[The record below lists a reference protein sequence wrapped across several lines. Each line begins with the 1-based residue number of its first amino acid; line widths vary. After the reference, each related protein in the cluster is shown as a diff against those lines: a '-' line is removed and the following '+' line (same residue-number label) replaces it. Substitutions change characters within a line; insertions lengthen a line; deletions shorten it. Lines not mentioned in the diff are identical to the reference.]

1 MLPIPLELKINFMK
15 NIIGVYGLI
24 CSGKSSFSKLLAKEL
39 NALYID
45 ADIIGH
51 EALNNKKEELI
62 KEFSKDIKDILDNNG
77 NIDRKKL
84 GKIVFAN
91 SKKLRKLENITYSYI
106 EDKVY
111 KLINSTERDVVIEA
125 ALIMRSE
132 IYKMCSSLIYV
143 NSKTSD
149 IINRMKKSRNI
160 SEKESRKI
168 LKMQIDV
175 KNKRFNADIIIN
187 NMRDYN
193 RLIIISKKLGRHY
206 GNKSKSKQ
214 HRRKRVFY

>member
-1 MLPIPLELKINFMK
+1 MK
-15 NIIGVYGLI
+15 NVIGIYGLI

-51 EALNNKKEELI
+51 EALNDKDKKEELI
-62 KEFSKDIKDILDNNG
+62 KEFSRGILDDNG

-84 GKIVFAN
+84 GKIVFGN
-91 SKKLRKLENITYSYI
+91 SKKLRKLESINYPYI
-106 EDKVY
+106 EEKVS
-111 KLINSTERDVVIEA
+111 KLINSTDKDVVIEA

-132 IYKMCSSLIYV
+132 IYKMCNSLIYV
-143 NSKTSD
+143 NSKTAD
-149 IINRMKKSRNI
+149 IINRMKKKRNI
-160 SEKESRKI
+160 SEKEARKI

-175 KNKRFNADIIIN
+175 KNKKSNADIIIN

-193 RLIIISKKLGRHY
+193 HLVIVSKKLGRHY
-206 GNKSKSKQ
+206 GYKHKRKSA
-214 HRRKRVFY
+214 RKRLFY

>member
-1 MLPIPLELKINFMK
+1 MK
-15 NIIGVYGLI
+15 NVIGIYGLI

-51 EALNNKKEELI
+51 KALNDKDKKEELI
-62 KEFSKDIKDILDNNG
+62 KEFSSDILDNNG

-84 GKIVFAN
+84 GKIVFGN
-91 SKKLRKLENITYSYI
+91 SKKLRKLESINYPYI
-106 EDKVY
+106 EEKVS
-111 KLINSTERDVVIEA
+111 KLINSTDKDVVIEA

-132 IYKMCSSLIYV
+132 IYKMCNSLIYV
-143 NSKTSD
+143 NSKTAD
-149 IINRMKKSRNI
+149 IINRMKKKRNI
-160 SEKESRKI
+160 SEKEARKI

-175 KNKRFNADIIIN
+175 KNKKSNADIIIN

-193 RLIIISKKLGRHY
+193 HLVIVSHKLGRHY
-206 GNKSKSKQ
+206 GYKHKRKSA
-214 HRRKRVFY
+214 RKRLFY

>member
-1 MLPIPLELKINFMK
+1 MK
-15 NIIGVYGLI
+15 NVIGIYGLI

-51 EALNNKKEELI
+51 EALNDKNKKEELI
-62 KEFSKDIKDILDNNG
+62 KAFSSDILDNNG

-84 GKIVFAN
+84 GKIVFGN
-91 SKKLRKLENITYSYI
+91 SKKLRKLESITYPYI
-106 EDKVY
+106 EKKISELIKSTDK
-111 KLINSTERDVVIEA
+111 DVVIEA

-132 IYKMCSSLIYV
+132 IYKMCGSLIYV
-143 NSKTSD
+143 NSKTAD
-149 IINRMKKSRNI
+149 IINRMKKKRNI
-160 SEKESRKI
+160 SEKEARKV

-175 KNKRFNADIIIN
+175 KNKKSNADIIIN

-193 RLIIISKKLGRHY
+193 HLVIVSKKLGRHY
-206 GNKSKSKQ
+206 GDKHKRKSKPKQ
-214 HRRKRVFY
+214 CRKRLFY

>member
-1 MLPIPLELKINFMK
+1 MK
-15 NIIGVYGLI
+15 NVIGIYGLI

-51 EALNNKKEELI
+51 EALNDKDKKEELI
-62 KEFSKDIKDILDNNG
+62 KEFSSDILDSNG

-84 GKIVFAN
+84 GKIVFGN
-91 SKKLRKLENITYSYI
+91 SKKLRKLESINYPYI
-106 EDKVY
+106 EEKVS
-111 KLINSTERDVVIEA
+111 KLINSTDKDVVIEA

-132 IYKMCSSLIYV
+132 IYKMCNSLIYV
-143 NSKTSD
+143 NSKTAD
-149 IINRMKKSRNI
+149 IINRMKKKRNI
-160 SEKESRKI
+160 SEKEARKI

-175 KNKRFNADIIIN
+175 KNKKSNADIIIN

-193 RLIIISKKLGRHY
+193 HLVIVSKKLGRHY
-206 GNKSKSKQ
+206 GYKHKRKSA
-214 HRRKRVFY
+214 RKKLFY

>member
-1 MLPIPLELKINFMK
+1 MK
-15 NIIGVYGLI
+15 NVIGIYGII

-51 EALNNKKEELI
+51 EALNDKNKKEELI
-62 KEFSKDIKDILDNNG
+62 KEFSSDILDSNG

-84 GKIVFAN
+84 GKIVFGN
-91 SKKLRKLENITYSYI
+91 SKKLRKLESINYPYI
-106 EDKVY
+106 EEKVS
-111 KLINSTERDVVIEA
+111 KLINSTDKDVVIEA

-132 IYKMCSSLIYV
+132 IYKMCNSLIYV
-143 NSKTSD
+143 NSKTLD
-149 IINRMKKSRNI
+149 IINRMKKKRNI
-160 SEKESRKI
+160 SEKEARKI

-175 KNKRFNADIIIN
+175 KNKKSNADIIIN

-193 RLIIISKKLGRHY
+193 YLVIVSKKLGRHY
-206 GNKSKSKQ
+206 GYKHKRKST
-214 HRRKRVFY
+214 RKRLFY

>member
-1 MLPIPLELKINFMK
+1 MK
-15 NIIGVYGLI
+15 NVIGIYGLI

-51 EALNNKKEELI
+51 ETLNDKNKKEELI
-62 KEFSKDIKDILDNNG
+62 KSFSSDILDNNG

-84 GKIVFAN
+84 GKIVFGN
-91 SKKLRKLENITYSYI
+91 SKKLRKLESITYPYI
-106 EDKVY
+106 EK
-111 KLINSTERDVVIEA
+111 KISELINSTDKDVVIEA

-132 IYKMCSSLIYV
+132 IYKMCGSLIYV
-143 NSKTSD
+143 NSKTAD
-149 IINRMKKSRNI
+149 IINRMKKKRNI
-160 SEKESRKI
+160 SEKEARKV

-175 KNKRFNADIIIN
+175 KNKKFNADIIIN

-193 RLIIISKKLGRHY
+193 HLVIVSKKLGRHY
-206 GNKSKSKQ
+206 GDKHKRKSKPKQ
-214 HRRKRVFY
+214 YRKRLFY

>member
-1 MLPIPLELKINFMK
+1 MK
-15 NIIGVYGLI
+15 NVIGIYGLI

-51 EALNNKKEELI
+51 EALNDKDKKEELI
-62 KEFSKDIKDILDNNG
+62 KEFSSDILDNKG

-84 GKIVFAN
+84 GKIVFGN
-91 SKKLRKLENITYSYI
+91 SKKLRKLESINYPYI
-106 EDKVY
+106 EK
-111 KLINSTERDVVIEA
+111 KIFELINSTDKDVVIEA

-143 NSKTSD
+143 NSKTAD
-149 IINRMKKSRNI
+149 IINRMKKKRNI
-160 SEKESRKI
+160 SEKEARKV

-175 KNKRFNADIIIN
+175 KNKKSNADIIIN
-187 NMRDYN
+187 NMRDYSH
-193 RLIIISKKLGRHY
+193 LVIVSKKLGRHY
-206 GNKSKSKQ
+206 GDKHKRKSKPKQ
-214 HRRKRVFY
+214 CRKRLFY

>member
-1 MLPIPLELKINFMK
+1 MK
-15 NIIGVYGLI
+15 NVIGIFGLI

-51 EALNNKKEELI
+51 E
-62 KEFSKDIKDILDNNG
+62 EFSSDILDNNG

-84 GKIVFAN
+84 GKIVFGN
-91 SKKLRKLENITYSYI
+91 SKKLRILESINYPYI
-106 EDKVY
+106 EDKIY
-111 KLINSTERDVVIEA
+111 KLINSTDKDVIIEA

-149 IINRMKKSRNI
+149 IINRMKKKRNI
-160 SEKESRKI
+160 SEKEARKV

-175 KNKRFNADIIIN
+175 KNKKFNADIIIN

-193 RLIIISKKLGRHY
+193 HLIIVSKKLGRHY
-206 GNKSKSKQ
+206 GTKSESKQ
-214 HRRKRVFY
+214 YNRRRKRIFY

>member
-1 MLPIPLELKINFMK
+1 MK
-15 NIIGVYGLI
+15 NVIGIYGLI

-51 EALNNKKEELI
+51 EALNDKDKKEELI
-62 KEFSKDIKDILDNNG
+62 KEFSSDILDDNG

-84 GKIVFAN
+84 GKIVFGN
-91 SKKLRKLENITYSYI
+91 SKKLRKLESINYPYI
-106 EDKVY
+106 EEKVS
-111 KLINSTERDVVIEA
+111 KLINSTDKDVVIEA

-132 IYKMCSSLIYV
+132 IYKMCNSLIYV
-143 NSKTSD
+143 NSKTAD
-149 IINRMKKSRNI
+149 IINRMKKKRNI
-160 SEKESRKI
+160 SEKEARKI

-175 KNKRFNADIIIN
+175 KNKKSNADIIIN

-193 RLIIISKKLGRHY
+193 YLVIVSKKLGRHY
-206 GNKSKSKQ
+206 GYKHKRKSA
-214 HRRKRVFY
+214 RKRLFY

>member
-1 MLPIPLELKINFMK
+1 MK
-15 NIIGVYGLI
+15 NVIGIYGLI

-51 EALNNKKEELI
+51 EALNDKNKKEELI
-62 KEFSKDIKDILDNNG
+62 KAFSSDILDNNG

-84 GKIVFAN
+84 GKIVFGN
-91 SKKLRKLENITYSYI
+91 SKKLRKLESITYPYI
-106 EDKVY
+106 EK
-111 KLINSTERDVVIEA
+111 KISELINSTDKDVVIEA

-132 IYKMCSSLIYV
+132 IYKMCGSLIYV
-143 NSKTSD
+143 NSKTAD
-149 IINRMKKSRNI
+149 IINRMKKKRNI
-160 SEKESRKI
+160 SEKEARKV

-175 KNKRFNADIIIN
+175 KNKKSNADIIIN

-193 RLIIISKKLGRHY
+193 HLIIVSKKLGRHY
-206 GNKSKSKQ
+206 GDKHKRKSKPKQ
-214 HRRKRVFY
+214 CRKRLFY

>member
-1 MLPIPLELKINFMK
+1 MK
-15 NIIGVYGLI
+15 NVIGIYGLI

-51 EALNNKKEELI
+51 EALNDKDKKEELI
-62 KEFSKDIKDILDNNG
+62 KEFSSDILDSNG

-84 GKIVFAN
+84 GKIVFGN
-91 SKKLRKLENITYSYI
+91 SKKLRKLESINYPYI
-106 EDKVY
+106 EEKVS
-111 KLINSTERDVVIEA
+111 KLINSTDKDVVIEA

-132 IYKMCSSLIYV
+132 IYKMCNSLIYV
-143 NSKTSD
+143 NSKTAD
-149 IINRMKKSRNI
+149 IINRMKKKRNI
-160 SEKESRKI
+160 SEKDARKI

-175 KNKRFNADIIIN
+175 KNKKSNADIIIN

-193 RLIIISKKLGRHY
+193 HLVIVSKKLGRHY
-206 GNKSKSKQ
+206 GYKHKRKSA
-214 HRRKRVFY
+214 RKRLFY